1 MQIFEITDIAK
12 FVKSLLTEDFF
23 GRTLLYHAEVKGACR
38 IEMDGRL
45 NKEFFSSDDAELITT
60 EGNEL
65 DYIRWGDVRNLF
77 FESIR
82 GTKLPLRFSV
92 SLIMDQDFINH
103 FVKDSGVNIRPEE
116 VESLNINIM
125 YDRESL
131 NVTSGNSYKI
141 FTFDKSLDGLWD
153 AFVHNTFRELDIL

>member
-1 MQIFEITDIAK
+1 M
-12 FVKSLLTEDFF
+12 
-23 GRTLLYHAEVKGACR
+23 
-38 IEMDGRL
+38 
-45 NKEFFSSDDAELITT
+45 
-60 EGNEL
+60 
-65 DYIRWGDVRNLF
+65 
-77 FESIR
+77 
-82 GTKLPLRFSV
+82 
-92 SLIMDQDFINH
+92 
-103 FVKDSGVNIRPEE
+103 NIRPEE